1 MTLYDEIIPKLMA
14 KYHFTD
20 KDTITNVIENIITD
34 ELDREMFKLA
44 MKYPNSVATG
54 VSVEHANLINKGLI
68 R

>member
-34 ELDREMFKLA
+34 KKDRADFMLA
-44 MKYPNSVATG
+44 IKYPNG
-54 VSVEHANLINKGLI
+54 LPKWIN
-68 R
+68 